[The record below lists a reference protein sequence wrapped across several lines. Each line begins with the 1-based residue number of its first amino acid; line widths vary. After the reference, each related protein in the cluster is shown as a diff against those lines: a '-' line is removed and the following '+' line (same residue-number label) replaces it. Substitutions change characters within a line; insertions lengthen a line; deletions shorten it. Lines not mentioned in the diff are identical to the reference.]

1 MPDWGYPL
9 VLMSA
14 VAGVGVAWG
23 GRVVLHG
30 APGFDRVERGGS
42 SVLLGKHLQAMAYW
56 ALQPL
61 GRALVAWGV
70 SADAVTWTSL
80 VLGLAAGA
88 ALAVGSLGL
97 GALLGALSFLGDA
110 VDGLVAR
117 LSHSGS
123 DAGEVLDAAVDRY
136 VEFAW
141 LGGLAL
147 HYRLELVWLAFTIAA
162 FQGGWSVSYATAK
175 AEAMQVEA
183 PRGAM
188 RRVERCVYLC
198 GGAAITSLLQPWQAT
213 WQRMHLHPEWPML
226 AVLVLIAV
234 VGNASAVQ
242 RLRIVARALRAAGR

>member
-9 VLMSA
+9 VLVSA
-14 VAGVGVAWG
+14 FASLGVAWS

-30 APGFDRVERGGS
+30 APGFDRIERGGS
-42 SVLLGKHLQAMAYW
+42 SILLGKHLQAMAYW
-56 ALQPL
+56 ALQPF
-61 GRALVAWGV
+61 GRMLVAWGV
-70 SADAVTWTSL
+70 SANAVTWTSL
-80 VLGLAAGA
+80 VLGMAAGA

-97 GALLGALSFLGDA
+97 GAFLGALSFLGDA

-117 LSHSGS
+117 LSNTGS

-147 HYRLELVWLAFTIAA
+147 HYRGDILWLTVAILA
-162 FQGGWSVSYATAK
+162 FQGGWAVSYATAK
-175 AEAMQVEA
+175 AEALHVAA

-198 GGAAITSLLQPWQAT
+198 GGAAVTSLLQPWQARWT
-213 WQRMHLHPEWPML
+213 AMHLHPEWPML

-234 VGNASAVQ
+234 VANASAVQ
-242 RLRIVARALRAAGR
+242 RLRAVAQGLRAAGR